1 MDKELGSL
9 LNSIWEDLAEWDKDD
24 IPINR
29 IRAKFKRLEV
39 RVSDLK

>member
-9 LNSIWEDLAEWDKDD
+9 LNSIWEDLAEWDKED

-29 IRAKFKRLEV
+29 IRAKFKKLEV
-39 RVSDLK
+39 MVSDLK